1 MKKLNIKDLKVTSFV
16 TKEEESNAKGGR
28 DSNNRSC
35 YFDSDPYCSDTITV
49 YFGTCLYPC

>member
-16 TKEEESNAKGGR
+16 TKEQEQDAKGGR
-28 DSNNRSC
+28 DSNNRAC
-35 YFDSDPYCSDTITV
+35 YFDSDPFCPDTITV